1 MEKMGTGSNVSWLT
15 TVPAGDM
22 NFKSHLR
29 TAADSEIREAL
40 SIMEGK
46 RGNATR
52 VAACERELRKRG
64 KGKQAVGTGRAGG
77 RENEGRADRR

>member
-1 MEKMGTGSNVSWLT
+1 MEKIGTGSNVSWLT

-22 NFKSHLR
+22 NFKIHLR

-52 VAACERELRKRG
+52 VAACERELRKRW

-77 RENEGRADRR
+77 RENEDRADRR